1 MKKYRVSK
9 ELKKYVRRVLI
20 RSFYKYHF
28 ITDRDPFHALEICAF
43 YDHPIG
49 DGVVKGTD
57 WNHLFALSGICIVL
71 QLSDRKDHFFEITT
85 AYPIPDF
92 DEVDEILDA
101 MDEYQITRIK

>member
-1 MKKYRVSK
+1 MGK
-9 ELKKYVRRVLI
+9 
-20 RSFYKYHF
+20 RS
-28 ITDRDPFHALEICAF
+28 IPCIGNLCF

-49 DGVVKGTD
+49 DGNVKGTD

-92 DEVDEILDA
+92 DEVDEIL
-101 MDEYQITRIK
+101 MPWMNTRLQE